1 MIFSV
6 IACTLVAAH
15 NIIDYGAIEKVVDL
29 ATEKINSDALHRAIL
44 AANSTEDEDR
54 KVIIP
59 AGKTFSSLP
68 VPAITDIANV
78 EIVIDGT
85 LLVSKDFNSY
95 KADLE
100 KWRNPTDLYVI
111 EEFLTFRDV
120 ENITFS
126 GSG

>member
-6 IACTLVAAH
+6 IASTCTAAH
-15 NIIDYGAIEKVVDL
+15 NIIDYGAIEKLIDL
-29 ATEKINSDALHRAIL
+29 DTEKINSNALHQAIL
-44 AANSTEDEDR
+44 AANSTENEDHM
-54 KVIIP
+54 VIIP

-68 VPAITDIANV
+68 IPAITDISNV
-78 EIVIDGT
+78 HIVIDGT
-85 LLVSKDFNSY
+85 LLVSKDVNSY